1 MRPALVLWLLGHGL
15 PGWLAP
21 DYAALVGV
29 AGIVGAY
36 LFLRLARR
44 DRADVAVEARALAL
58 GYAAALLGGYLF
70 EAIRAIPEAIAEGSW
85 APMLFVGR
93 AAYGGLLAGVAAC
106 VGYLS
111 FKRRP
116 IAPFLDR
123 ITVVLG
129 VTFFFVRA
137 GCFLAGC
144 DYGVVT
150 AGPLGVRFPAGSPAA
165 IDHAAL
171 GWIRAGAP
179 SLPVHATQL
188 YESLVGVV
196 ATLIAYRWLRRGE
209 RDGRAFL
216 AWILVYATGRF
227 AIERLRGDAER
238 GVYLGLSTAQ
248 LVSIGLLAAALVVI
262 ARRRRTLVS
271 AAVAAGILACAP
283 SAARAD
289 TPPDPPPVRT
299 IVVALPE
306 ATPPAPTPPAPAP
319 PAAPEKPKEVW
330 PRRYV
335 TLRASFGGALVL
347 GNPSIPSG
355 GVAELAGLF
364 RVPLDGNRFEIG
376 LETRLFRNAV
386 ATHYALGLPLQ
397 LVFGVARHFEI
408 STLLAADYTWIVF
421 DSPYFRGT
429 NAWSARAELG
439 FQFPINSRASLGLSP
454 LCFEVLTSRP
464 IGIMTTYEP
473 RAWFGLAL

>member
-1 MRPALVLWLLGHGL
+1 VRPALVLWLARHGL

-21 DYAALVGV
+21 DYAVLVGI
-29 AGIVGAY
+29 AGIVGVH

-44 DRADVAVEARALAL
+44 DRADVAVEARALGL

-70 EAIRAIPEAIAEGSW
+70 EAIRAIPAAIAENSW
-85 APMLFVGR
+85 APMLFAGR

-106 VGYLS
+106 MAYLHYR
-111 FKRRP
+111 RRP

-129 VTFFFVRA
+129 VTFLFVRA

-144 DYGVVT
+144 DYGVPT

-196 ATLIAYRWLRRGE
+196 ASVVAYRWLRRGE

-216 AWILVYATGRF
+216 AWIMVYAAGRF
-227 AIERLRGDAER
+227 TIELLRGDAER

-248 LVSIGLLAAALVVI
+248 LVSIGLFAAALAVI
-262 ARRRRTLVS
+262 ARQRRGLTA
-271 AAVAAGILACAP
+271 AAVAAVILAVAP
-283 SAARAD
+283 RDARAEPPAEAPVR
-289 TPPDPPPVRT
+289 TIIVALPDPPP
-299 IVVALPE
+299 
-306 ATPPAPTPPAPAP
+306 PAPTAALPPP
-319 PAAPEKPKEVW
+319 APEKPKEVW

-355 GVAELAGLF
+355 GVVELAGLYRIPF
-364 RVPLDGNRFEIG
+364 EPHRFEIG
-376 LETRLFRNAV
+376 LETRLFRNSL
-386 ATHYALGLPLQ
+386 ATHYALGVPIQ

-421 DSPYFRGT
+421 DSPFFRGT

-439 FQFPINSRASLGLSP
+439 FQFPINSRVSLGLSP
-454 LCFEVLTSRP
+454 LAFGVLTSRP

-473 RAWFGLAL
+473 RAWLGLAL

>member
-1 MRPALVLWLLGHGL
+1 MRPALVLWLAHHGL

-21 DYAALVGV
+21 DYAVLVGL
-29 AGIVGAY
+29 AGIVGAQ
-36 LFLRLARR
+36 LFLSLARR
-44 DRADVAVEARALAL
+44 DRADVSTEARALAL

-70 EAIRAIPEAIAEGSW
+70 EAIRAIPAAIAEGSW
-85 APMLFVGR
+85 APMLFAGR

-106 VGYLS
+106 AAYLHHR
-111 FKRRP
+111 RRP

-129 VTFFFVRA
+129 VTFLFVRA

-144 DYGVVT
+144 DYGLPT

-171 GWIRAGAP
+171 GWVRAGAP

-188 YESLVGVV
+188 YEGLVGVLATAV
-196 ATLIAYRWLRRGE
+196 AHRWLRRGE

-216 AWILVYATGRF
+216 AWIMVYAAGRF
-227 AIERLRGDAER
+227 TIELLRGDAER

-248 LVSIGLLAAALVVI
+248 LVSIALFTAALAVI
-262 ARRRRTLVS
+262 ARQRRGPVT
-271 AAVAAGILACAP
+271 AAVTALILATA
-283 SAARAD
+283 AREARAD
-289 TPPDPPPVRT
+289 TPPEAPPVRT

-306 ATPPAPTPPAPAP
+306 PAPPPPAPPPP
-319 PAAPEKPKEVW
+319 PEKPKEPPP

-335 TLRASFGGALVL
+335 TLRAALGGALVL
-347 GNPSIPSG
+347 GNPNVPSG
-355 GVAELAGLF
+355 GVLELAGLY
-364 RVPLDGNRFEIG
+364 RVPLDRNRFEIG
-376 LETRLFRNAV
+376 LETRGFRNSV
-386 ATHYALGLPLQ
+386 ATHYALGVPIQ

-408 STLLAADYTWIVF
+408 ATLLAADYTWIVF

-429 NAWSARAELG
+429 NAWSARVEIG
-439 FQFPINSRASLGLSP
+439 FQFPIDSRVSLGLSP
-454 LCFEVLTSRP
+454 LSFGVLTSRP
-464 IGIMTTYEP
+464 VGIMTTYEP
-473 RAWFGLAL
+473 RLWLGLAL